1 MQSDSLILLMPEFLS
16 LGIDIKAEI
25 IDQLEGGLLCIQ
37 VKHLLNKVDH
47 IRGIKKN
54 TTREG
59 QIIDLFGYENN
70 ESFFI
75 LIELTG
81 KSK

>member
-1 MQSDSLILLMPEFLS
+1 MPEFLS

-47 IRGIKKN
+47 IRGIKKIQQ
-54 TTREG
+54 R
-59 QIIDLFGYENN
+59 
-70 ESFFI
+70 
-75 LIELTG
+75 
-81 KSK
+81 KVK